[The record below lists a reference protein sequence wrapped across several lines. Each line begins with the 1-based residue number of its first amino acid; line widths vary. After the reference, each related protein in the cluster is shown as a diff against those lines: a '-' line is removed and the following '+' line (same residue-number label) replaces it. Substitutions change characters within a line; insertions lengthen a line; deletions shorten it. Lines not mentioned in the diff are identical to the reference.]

1 MNPPINLIH
10 LKFFYD
16 AVIYQSISEAAKVN
30 FISQSAVSQA
40 ITKLESIFGVELL
53 TQNRQRLQ
61 PTEEGQIVLEQA
73 RQIFRLVRET
83 FDKVKS
89 SKSKIAGSIKFV
101 TTKSLGMSFLAP
113 TYQHLKQN
121 FPDLEF
127 SFKMGGL
134 NFIRN
139 ALKNEEVEFAIVIYE
154 RNFDQFDKYHLQS
167 GHFRLYK
174 SHEMPNDKIENG
186 VFVDDYEGPF
196 VNNLTDILTKNNIQ
210 NPIQDLLAGWEIIA
224 RFIELEIGVGFIPD
238 YILTNNR
245 YPNIEPHPLKIPKF
259 EYEIC
264 AIFNK
269 GTKLSRSALL
279 FLEQFKLG

>member
-53 TQNRQRLQ
+53 TQNRQKIQ
-61 PTEEGQIVLEQA
+61 PTEEGQIVFEQA
-73 RQIFRLVRET
+73 RQIFRLVHET

-89 SKSKIAGSIKFV
+89 SKNKIAGSIKFV

-121 FPDLEF
+121 FPHLDF

-134 NFIRN
+134 NYIRN
-139 ALKNEEVEFAIVIYE
+139 ALKNEEAEFAIVIYE
-154 RNFDQFDKYHLQS
+154 RNFDQFDKFHLRN
-167 GHFRLYK
+167 GHFKLYK
-174 SHEMPNDKIENG
+174 SLEMPANLIENG

-196 VNNLTDILTKNNIQ
+196 VNDLTEVLSRQNIEK
-210 NPIQDLLAGWEIIA
+210 PIQDLLAGWEIIA
-224 RFIELEIGVGFIPD
+224 RFVQLGVGVGFIPD
-238 YILTNNR
+238 YILTNDR
-245 YPNIEPHPLKIPKF
+245 YPNIEPHSLKLPKF

-264 AIFNK
+264 AVFNK
-269 GTKLSRSALL
+269 GSKLSRSALL